1 MLYFEAEKEN
11 VENAGKHKEFCLH
24 RSVATLL
31 MTITKKYFVQLNT
44 L

>member
-11 VENAGKHKEFCLH
+11 VENAGKTQA
-24 RSVATLL
+24 SVATLL
-31 MTITKKYFVQLNT
+31 TTINKKYVVQLNT